1 MNPKI
6 RDNKNTFYYND
17 EEYETDRYNQYKLN
31 GFIPVTYETSWKISR
46 ACAPSAQSATSKPSA

>member
-17 EEYETDRYNQYKLN
+17 EEYEADCYNQYKLN
-31 GFIPVTYETSWKISR
+31 RFIPVTYETSWKIRTDSMMD
-46 ACAPSAQSATSKPSA
+46 AIDVWNYEY